1 MTDDLPAPDDH
12 LHERV
17 AALLDAMS
25 LEEKVWMMSGHGF
38 SRQFR
43 TTRRY
48 CDTPYAIGGGNER
61 LGVPHFYFTDGPRG
75 VVTGAATAFP
85 VPMAR
90 GASFDADLEWRI
102 GDAIGRE
109 CRAVGATLF
118 GGVCINLLRHPAW
131 GRAQETYGEDPVL
144 LGELGA
150 ALVEGVQQH
159 NVVATIKHFAC
170 NSMENARFRIDVRIA
185 PRPLRELYL
194 YHFER
199 CVAAGAGAVMSAY
212 NRVNGDWCGHN
223 RGLLTDILRGD
234 WGFEGF
240 VYSDFLLGCHGA
252 DAANAGLDVEAPE
265 TRHFG
270 DELLAAVAAGAVPEA
285 TIETAARRVL
295 TTLSRFTER
304 PDPERYEPALL
315 ACPQHRAL
323 ALEAAEKSIV
333 LLQNR
338 DVLPLRV
345 DIERLAL
352 IGRLADLPNLGDRGS
367 SNVHPPEV
375 TTPRAGLQDALGLET
390 VGYSDGSDVQQAAA
404 MAAAAQVAVV
414 VVGFTHE
421 DEGEYIPGR
430 DASLQGEGAIG
441 GDRDPLDLK
450 DEDVELI
457 RSVCAANAQTVVV
470 LMAGSAV
477 LMESWKDLPAAILML
492 WYPGMRGGEA
502 LARVLL
508 GAASPS
514 GRLPFTIPA
523 DPADLPAFD
532 RDADSIDYD
541 LWHGYGRFDV
551 DGREP
556 AFPFGF
562 GLGYS
567 RFAFEAPLPERC
579 EDGVRAV
586 IGVTNIGSRSAD
598 CVVPLFVVPPLDS
611 QVAMW
616 PRRLAA
622 FTRVSLDAGERAE
635 VTLQVPER
643 LLQFWDEPGHR
654 FRTVPGE
661 WGFEV
666 GFRGSPEGVAV
677 ARLRIEA

>member
-1 MTDDLPAPDDH
+1 MTDDPPAPDDP
-12 LHERV
+12 LQERV

-25 LEEKVWMMSGHGF
+25 LEEKVYMMSGHGF
-38 SRQFR
+38 ARQFR
-43 TTRRY
+43 TSRRY

-61 LGVPHFYFTDGPRG
+61 LGIPHFYFTDGPRG

-90 GASFDADLEWRI
+90 GASFDTDLEWRI

-159 NVVATIKHFAC
+159 NVVATLKHFAC
-170 NSMENARFRIDVRIA
+170 NSMENARFRVDVRIA

-194 YHFER
+194 HHFER

-212 NRVNGDWCGHN
+212 NRVNGDWCGHS
-223 RGLLTDILRGD
+223 RALLTDILKGD

-240 VYSDFLLGCHGA
+240 VYSDFLLGCHGT
-252 DAANAGLDVEAPE
+252 DAVAAGLDVEAPE
-265 TRHFG
+265 TKHFG
-270 DELLAAVAAGAVPEA
+270 EELLAAVAIGAVPQA
-285 TIETAARRVL
+285 AIDASARRLL
-295 TTLSRFTER
+295 TTLLRFTDR
-304 PDPERYEPALL
+304 PDPEPYDPGLL
-315 ACPQHRAL
+315 ACAEHRAL

-345 DIERLAL
+345 DIRRLAL
-352 IGRLADLPNLGDRGS
+352 IGRLGDIPNLGDRGS
-367 SNVHPPEV
+367 SDVHPPSV
-375 TTPRAGLQDALGLET
+375 TTPRGGLQDALGIES
-390 VGYSDGSDVQQAAA
+390 VGFNDGSDPERAAA
-404 MAAAAQVAVV
+404 MAAAAQVAIV

-421 DEGEYIPGR
+421 DEGEFIPGG
-430 DASLQGEGAIG
+430 DPSLQGDGAIG
-441 GDRDPLDLK
+441 GDRELLDLK
-450 DEDVELI
+450 AEDVALI
-457 RSVCAANAQTVVV
+457 RAVCAANDQTVVV
-470 LMAGSAV
+470 VMAGSAV
-477 LMESWKDLPAAILML
+477 VMERWRDLPAAILML
-492 WYPGMRGGEA
+492 WYPGMCGGEA

-508 GAASPS
+508 GAVSPS
-514 GRLPFTIPA
+514 GRLPFTIPTDA
-523 DPADLPAFD
+523 DDLPFFD
-532 RDADSIDYD
+532 RDADRIDYD

-551 DGREP
+551 DGRTP

-567 RFAFEAPLPERC
+567 RFAFEAPQLERT
-579 EDGVRAV
+579 ENGVHALVR
-586 IGVTNIGSRSAD
+586 VTNVGNRSAD
-598 CVVPLFVVPPLDS
+598 CVVPLFVVAPLES
-611 QVAMW
+611 PVALW
-616 PRRLAA
+616 PRRMAT
-622 FTRVSLDAGERAE
+622 FTRVSLDAGAHA
-635 VTLQVPER
+635 QVEMLVPQR
-643 LLQFWDEPGHR
+643 LLQYWDEPGRR

-661 WGFEV
+661 WGFEA
-666 GFRGSPEGVAV
+666 GFRGSPEAVAV
-677 ARLRIEA
+677 TRMRIDG